1 MPFDQTNAALPLI
14 GRAAEITP
22 ASLNRDAMT
31 IEIVWTTGATV
42 QRYRW
47 EGWDDVVEYDEEL
60 VVTPEAIRLDRIN
73 AGAPFLNSHYAYD
86 LESVLGSI
94 VPGSVVIEGGQGR
107 AQVRLTSAED
117 AAGIVHRILEG
128 TVRFVSVGYR
138 VHKYEITKQDGQREN
153 WRAVDWEPME
163 VSAVAMPADAGAH
176 IRSGAEPGR
185 VQTHQCV
192 IVRSTATAAQTAHSR
207 GLEMPQDDIQA
218 GGNTPAVIQATPEQ
232 RAAPV
237 APIAPSAADAVAA
250 ERQRARD
257 VADLCQ
263 RHGMSRE
270 FETDLIGRGV
280 TVDAA
285 RVAVLERLAAQNPG
299 VSLPAQARD
308 SGATELAYR
317 DAMSAALL
325 HRHDPAR
332 NVLSDDARE
341 FRGLRLIDMARHA
354 LERRGVSTRGLSQM
368 EIAEQAFQMR
378 GAGMHSTSDFPTIV
392 GNVAGRTLR
401 AAYEETPR
409 TFAAWAR
416 RATITDFKPVTRAML
431 GGAPSLQKVN
441 ESGEIKYGTM
451 GEAKEVYALASYGRI
466 IALTRQTLIN
476 DDLDAFTRVPAAF
489 GAAAAALESDI
500 VYAILTSNPTMG
512 DAKALFHADHKN
524 LAGTAA
530 AITEDSIALLY
541 RAMAAQTGIEGRQI
555 NLAPATLI
563 VPPGPRA
570 VQARKIIAAT
580 TPGSTSEV
588 NAFAGRMQVVEES
601 RLIPATGTDP
611 WFAAADPNRIDTV
624 EYAYLEGQEGVRIET
639 RAGFEREGM
648 EIKAVSDFAAAAID
662 WRGLYKNAGA

>member
-14 GRAAEITP
+14 GRAAEIMP
-22 ASLNRDAMT
+22 ASANRDEMT
-31 IEIVWTTGATV
+31 IDIVWTTGATV

-60 VVTPEAIRLDRIN
+60 IVTPDAIRLDRIN

-107 AQVRLTSAED
+107 AQVKLTSAPD
-117 AAGIVHRILEG
+117 AEGIIHRILEG

-138 VHKYEITKQDGQREN
+138 VHKYEITKQDGQREI

-192 IVRSTATAAQTAHSR
+192 LVRSTVTAAPAALSR
-207 GLEMPQDDIQA
+207 GLEMPQDDIPA
-218 GGNTPAVIQATPEQ
+218 GGNTPATIVTEQ

-237 APIAPSAADAVAA
+237 QPTAPSAADAVAA

-263 RHGMSRE
+263 RHGMDRT

-280 TVDAA
+280 TVDQA
-285 RVAVLERLAAQNPG
+285 RAAVLDHLAAQHPG
-299 VSLPAQARD
+299 ISVPAQARD
-308 SGATELAYR
+308 SGATEVAYR
-317 DAMSAALL
+317 DAMTEALL

-332 NVLSDDARE
+332 HQLSDGARE
-341 FRGLRLIDMARHA
+341 LRGLRLIDLARHA

-378 GAGMHSTSDFPTIV
+378 GAGMHSTSDFPTIL

-401 AAYEETPR
+401 RAYDETPR
-409 TFAAWAR
+409 TFGAWAR

-431 GGAPSLQKVN
+431 GGAPSLEKVS

-451 GEAKEVYALASYGRI
+451 GEAKEVYALASYGKI

-489 GAAAAALESDI
+489 GASAAALESDI
-500 VYAILTSNPTMG
+500 VYAILMSNPVMDDG
-512 DAKALFHADHKN
+512 KALFHADHGN
-524 LAGTAA
+524 LAGTGA
-530 AITEDSIALLY
+530 AITEATITALY
-541 RAMAAQTGIEGRQI
+541 RAMAQQVGLEKRKL
-555 NLAPATLI
+555 NLSPATLI
-563 VPPGPRA
+563 VPPGARS
-570 VQARKIIAAT
+570 VEARKIIAAT

-588 NAFAGRMQVVEES
+588 NPYAGRMQVVEES
-601 RLIPATGTDP
+601 RLIPATGVDP
-611 WFAAADPNRIDTV
+611 WFAAADPNRIDTI

-639 RAGFEREGM
+639 RTGFEREGM

-662 WRGLYKNAGA
+662 SRGLYKNPGA

>member
-1 MPFDQTNAALPLI
+1 MPFDQTNTALPLI

-22 ASLNRDAMT
+22 ASLDREAQT
-31 IEIVWTTGATV
+31 IEVVWTTGATV

-47 EGWDDVVEYDEEL
+47 EGWSDIVEYDEEL
-60 VVTPEAIRLDRIN
+60 VVSPEAIRLERMN
-73 AGAPFLNSHYAYD
+73 SGAPFLNSHYAYD

-94 VPGSVVIEGGQGR
+94 VPGSVKIEGGQGR
-107 AQVRLTSAED
+107 AQVKLTSAAD
-117 AAGIVHRILEG
+117 AEGIVHRIMEG

-138 VHKYEITKQDGQREN
+138 VHKYEITKEDGKREL

-192 IVRSTATAAQTAHSR
+192 LLRTTATAAPAAHSR
-207 GLEMPQDDIQA
+207 GTEMPQEDTPA
-218 GGNTPAVIQATPEQ
+218 GGNTPATNVTEQ
-232 RAAPV
+232 RAAPDSPV
-237 APIAPSAADAVAA
+237 APSAAEAVAA
-250 ERQRARD
+250 ERQRSAD
-257 VADLCQ
+257 VVALCQ
-263 RHGMSRE
+263 RHGMTRE
-270 FETDLIGRGV
+270 FETDLNARGV
-280 TVDAA
+280 TVDQA
-285 RVAVLERLAAQNPG
+285 RTAILDHLAAQNPA
-299 VSLPAQARD
+299 VAVPAQARD

-317 DAMSAALL
+317 DAMTDALL

-332 NVLSDDARE
+332 HQLSDGARE
-341 FRGLRLIDMARHA
+341 LRGLRLIDMARHA
-354 LERRGVSTRGLSQM
+354 LERRGVNTRGMSQM

-378 GAGMHSTSDFPTIV
+378 GAGMHSTSDFPTIL

-401 AAYEETPR
+401 RAYDETPR
-409 TFAAWAR
+409 TFGAWAR

-431 GGAPSLQKVN
+431 GGAPSLEKVA
-441 ESGEIKYGTM
+441 EGGEIKYGTM
-451 GEAKEVYALASYGRI
+451 GEAKSVYALASYGRI

-489 GAAAAALESDI
+489 GASAAALESDL
-500 VYAILTSNPTMG
+500 VYAILINNPTMS
-512 DAKALFHADHKN
+512 DTKALFHTDHGN
-524 LAGTAA
+524 LAGTGA
-530 AITEDSIALLY
+530 AITEATITALY
-541 RAMAAQTGIEGRQI
+541 RAMAQQTGLEGRKI
-555 NLAPATLI
+555 NLSPATLI
-563 VPPGPRA
+563 VPPGARS
-570 VQARKIIAAT
+570 VEARKIIAAT

-588 NAFAGRMQVVEES
+588 NPYAGRMQVVEES
-601 RLIPATGTDP
+601 RLIPASGNDP
-611 WFAAADPNRIDTV
+611 WFAAADPNRIDTI

>member
-22 ASLNRDAMT
+22 ASLDREAAT

-47 EGWDDVVEYDEEL
+47 EGWDDLVEYDEEL
-60 VVTPEAIRLDRIN
+60 VVTPEAIRLERMN

-94 VPGSVVIEGGQGR
+94 VPGSVKIEGGQGR
-107 AQVRLTSAED
+107 AMVKLTSAED

-138 VHKYEITKQDGQREN
+138 VHKYEITKQDGQRET

-176 IRSGAEPGR
+176 IRSGAEPCR
-185 VQTHQCV
+185 VPTHQCV
-192 IVRSTATAAQTAHSR
+192 IVRDTATAAPAAQTR
-207 GLEMPQDDIQA
+207 GSEMPEQNI
-218 GGNTPAVIQATPEQ
+218 PADGTTTAATPVTEQ
-232 RAAPV
+232 RAAPGTP
-237 APIAPSAADAVAA
+237 ATPSPADAVAV

-263 RHGMSRE
+263 RHGMPRE
-270 FETDLIGRGV
+270 FETDLNARGV
-280 TVDAA
+280 SVDGA
-285 RVAVLERLAAQNPG
+285 RAAVLERLAAQSPSG
-299 VSLPAQARD
+299 VSIPAQARD
-308 SGATELAYR
+308 NGATEVAYR

-332 NVLSDDARE
+332 NVLSDHARE

-354 LERRGVSTRGLSQM
+354 LERRGVSTRGMSQM

-378 GAGMHSTSDFPTIV
+378 GAGMHSTSDFPTIL

-500 VYAILTSNPTMG
+500 VYAILMSNPTMG
-512 DAKALFHADHKN
+512 DNKALFHVDHKN
-524 LAGTAA
+524 LASPAA
-530 AITEDSIALLY
+530 AITEDSIAALY
-541 RAMAAQTGIEGRQI
+541 RAMATQTGIEGRQI

-563 VPPGPRA
+563 VPPGARA

-588 NAFAGRMQVVEES
+588 NPFAGRMQVVEEA
-601 RLIPATGTDP
+601 RLIPASGNDP
-611 WFAAADPNRIDTV
+611 WFAAADPNRIDTI